1 LKTTASEPGE
11 IGETLTFSLAE
22 VLTAAILKPLR
33 DALRNTMQSVT
44 SKVNPIPQDY
54 GTVTPYLIVNGVPR
68 LIDFLKETF
77 HAEEKARI
85 NDKENHIGH
94 AEVKI
99 GNSMVMMADS
109 TPQYTPIP
117 SQLYVYVDNVD
128 DTFKRGMKAGGTSEQ
143 EPTTQFYGDRTA
155 AVKDPTGNIWWIATH
170 VEDLS
175 PQEMEKR
182 MKGKGFTG
190 DTLTPT

>member
-1 LKTTASEPGE
+1 MKTTASEPGE

>member
-1 LKTTASEPGE
+1 
-11 IGETLTFSLAE
+11 
-22 VLTAAILKPLR
+22 
-33 DALRNTMQSVT
+33 MQSVT

-77 HAEEKARI
+77 HAEERARI
-85 NDKENHIGH
+85 NDKKDHVGH

-109 TPQYTPIP
+109 TTQYAPIP

-128 DTFKRGMKAGGTSEQ
+128 DAYRRGMRAGGTSEQ

-155 AVKDPTGNIWWIATH
+155 AVKDPTGNVWWIATH

-182 MKGKGFTG
+182 MKDKGFAS

>member
-1 LKTTASEPGE
+1 
-11 IGETLTFSLAE
+11 
-22 VLTAAILKPLR
+22 
-33 DALRNTMQSVT
+33 MQSVT

-77 HAEEKARI
+77 HAEERARI
-85 NDKENHIGH
+85 NDKKDHVGH
-94 AEVKI
+94 AKVKI
-99 GNSMVMMADS
+99 GNSMIMMADS
-109 TPQYTPIP
+109 TTQYTPIP

-128 DTFKRGMKAGGTSEQ
+128 DAYRRAMRAGGTSEQ

-155 AVKDPTGNIWWIATH
+155 AVKDPTGNVWWIATH

-182 MKGKGFTG
+182 MKDKGFAS

>member
-1 LKTTASEPGE
+1 
-11 IGETLTFSLAE
+11 
-22 VLTAAILKPLR
+22 
-33 DALRNTMQSVT
+33 MQSVT

-77 HAEEKARI
+77 HAEERARI
-85 NDKENHIGH
+85 NDKEDHVGH

-128 DTFKRGMKAGGTSEQ
+128 DAYRRAMKAGGTSEQ

-155 AVKDPTGNIWWIATH
+155 AVKDPTGNVWWIATR

-182 MKGKGFTG
+182 MKDKGFTG

>member
-1 LKTTASEPGE
+1 
-11 IGETLTFSLAE
+11 
-22 VLTAAILKPLR
+22 
-33 DALRNTMQSVT
+33 MQSVT

-77 HAEEKARI
+77 HAEERARI
-85 NDKENHIGH
+85 NDKKDHVGH

-99 GNSMVMMADS
+99 GNSMIMMADS
-109 TPQYTPIP
+109 TTQYTPIP

-128 DTFKRGMKAGGTSEQ
+128 DVYRRAMRAGGTSEQ

-155 AVKDPTGNIWWIATH
+155 AVKDPTGNVWWIATH

-182 MKGKGFTG
+182 MKDKGFAS

>member
-1 LKTTASEPGE
+1 
-11 IGETLTFSLAE
+11 
-22 VLTAAILKPLR
+22 
-33 DALRNTMQSVT
+33 MQAVT

-77 HAEEKARI
+77 HAEERARI
-85 NDKENHIGH
+85 NDKKDHVGH

-109 TPQYTPIP
+109 TTQYTPIP
-117 SQLYVYVDNVD
+117 S
-128 DTFKRGMKAGGTSEQ
+128 
-143 EPTTQFYGDRTA
+143 QFYGDRTA
-155 AVKDPTGNIWWIATH
+155 AVKDPTGNVWWIATH

-182 MKGKGFTG
+182 MKDKGFAS

>member
-1 LKTTASEPGE
+1 
-11 IGETLTFSLAE
+11 
-22 VLTAAILKPLR
+22 
-33 DALRNTMQSVT
+33 MQSVT

-77 HAEEKARI
+77 HAEERARI
-85 NDKENHIGH
+85 NDKKDHVGH

-109 TPQYTPIP
+109 TTQYTPIP

-128 DTFKRGMKAGGTSEQ
+128 DAYRRAMRAGGTSEQ

-155 AVKDPTGNIWWIATH
+155 AVKDPTGNVWWIATH

-182 MKGKGFTG
+182 MKDKGFAS
-190 DTLTPT
+190 DTITPT